1 MKKHFILSLVFIFSF
16 ACSISRA
23 ETQQYEILHTPEQE
37 EAHQRELEEKRL
49 RVERGPFSLYPF
61 GDFDKENQ
69 NFYGF
74 APLWTYSPR
83 DFYGLGVGIYSEVER
98 DVVGVLLSVKDTVHG
113 DFTGIQM
120 AGLLSET
127 KGDLTGIQAGCL
139 SITRGDFNG
148 IQMAGLLSF
157 TEGDFT
163 GIQAGYFSITE
174 DDFTG
179 VQLGLLNSSSDS
191 AHDEF
196 LGIQLGGIVSGV
208 CGDFLGLQISC
219 VYNLVEEDFT
229 GLQFCG
235 VNDVYGDFTGLQ
247 VGLFNFVEGNLHG
260 IQIGLWN
267 ECKQGNMPLI
277 NIRF

>member
-37 EAHQRELEEKRL
+37 EARQRELEEKRI

-83 DFYGLGVGIYSEVER
+83 DFYGLGAGVCSEV
-98 DVVGVLLSVKDTVHG
+98 KG
-113 DFTGIQM
+113 DFTGIQIGVL
-120 AGLLSET
+120 A
-127 KGDLTGIQAGCL
+127 
-139 SITRGDFNG
+139 SITRGDFTG
-148 IQMAGLLSF
+148 IQIGVLGSA
-157 TEGDFT
+157 TRGDFT
-163 GIQAGYFSITE
+163 GIQ
-174 DDFTG
+174 
-179 VQLGLLNSSSDS
+179 LGLLGSGSGS
-191 AHDEF
+191 ANDEF
-196 LGIQLGGIVSGV
+196 FGIQLGGIVSGV